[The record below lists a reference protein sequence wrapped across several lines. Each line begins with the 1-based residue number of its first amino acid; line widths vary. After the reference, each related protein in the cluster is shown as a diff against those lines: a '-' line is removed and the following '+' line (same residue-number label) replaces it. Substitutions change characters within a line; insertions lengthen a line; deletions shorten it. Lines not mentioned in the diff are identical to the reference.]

1 MAAPLGR
8 PVLVQARYLKAT
20 YLAEGESLLRETR
33 ATRLHYLPGPLFVV
47 AVLAILDYGGAAQ
60 QWNWPPFPGVTAVFG
75 WVNNLSSTV
84 AAYLLYFLLF
94 LTVLALLWL
103 LIRYLRWISTVYA
116 VTTQRVIV
124 QSGILGREFDEIPLL
139 QIRGV
144 DVHQTFAQR
153 VFRFG
158 TMWISSEGGP
168 GTHLGHEAWAGI
180 PKPFEF
186 QRLVEGASQNLAAV
200 RSPAYR

>member
-1 MAAPLGR
+1 MLAQTRL
-8 PVLVQARYLKAT
+8 LKAT

-33 ATRLHYLPGPLFVV
+33 ATRLHYLPGPIAAVV
-47 AVLAILDYGGAAQ
+47 ILALLDYGGAAQ
-60 QWNWPPFPGVTAVFG
+60 QYGWAAFPGVTAVFG

-84 AAYLLYFLLF
+84 ATYLYYFLLF
-94 LTVLALLWL
+94 LTLVALLWL
-103 LIRYLRWISTVYA
+103 FIRYLRWISTVYA

-144 DVHQTFAQR
+144 DVHQKFIQR
-153 VFRFG
+153 ILGFG

-186 QRLVEGASQNLAAV
+186 QRLVEGASQSLAAV
-200 RSPAYR
+200 RTPAYR